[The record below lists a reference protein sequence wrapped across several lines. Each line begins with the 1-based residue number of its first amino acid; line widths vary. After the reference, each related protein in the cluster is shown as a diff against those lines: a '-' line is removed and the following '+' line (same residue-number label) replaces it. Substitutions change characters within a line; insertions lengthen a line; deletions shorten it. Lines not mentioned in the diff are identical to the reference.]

1 MAFGDMELVG
11 PTGGMLTGKL
21 VLGIGLGAGVGMLVG
36 HTVQHIDDCACDP
49 EKNAHIAR
57 SRVTAN
63 IVAALRLITDTD
75 SLQNGTRSAQ
85 FIVMRFQGSLTHTHC
100 SPRA

>member
-1 MAFGDMELVG
+1 MAFGDIELVG

-21 VLGIGLGAGVGMLVG
+21 VLGIGLGVLVG

-63 IVAALRLITDTD
+63 IVAALRLITGTD